1 MKQFLLGL
9 LPVFMLG
16 CATVS
21 NEIVIDATP
30 EQVWNVLIETE
41 KYPEWNPVMTKVSGR
56 HEIGK
61 ELVFT
66 IAGMGD
72 KPIDMRAIAF
82 KIEDQKYLEQKGGTW
97 GMMTFHHQYILEK
110 VDKGTKVTQRE
121 GYSGLGLLFWDHT
134 MMNQIYQN
142 SNEALKKRVE
152 SLK

>member
-1 MKQFLLGL
+1 MI
-9 LPVFMLG
+9 G

-21 NEIVIDATP
+21 NEVVIDATP

-82 KIEDQKYLEQKGGTW
+82 KFEDQKYSEQKG
-97 GMMTFHHQYILEK
+97 E
-110 VDKGTKVTQRE
+110 
-121 GYSGLGLLFWDHT
+121 LG
-134 MMNQIYQN
+134 
-142 SNEALKKRVE
+142 E
-152 SLK
+152 